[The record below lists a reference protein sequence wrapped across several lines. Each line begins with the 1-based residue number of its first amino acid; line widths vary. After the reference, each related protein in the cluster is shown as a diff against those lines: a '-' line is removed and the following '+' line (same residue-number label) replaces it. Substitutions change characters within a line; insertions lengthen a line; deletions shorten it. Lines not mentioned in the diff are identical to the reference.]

1 MPSVR
6 FWILFFLPFWAQG
19 QIVHQ
24 PLDGVLSV
32 SGELAELRNHHFHSG
47 IDLRTGAVTGKNVYA
62 VADGWVRRIVIRPD
76 GYGWALY
83 VDHPSGHTSVYA
95 HLESFSPELW
105 AYVLQ
110 EAERRNAYRLDLYPA
125 KGSLPVVGGQVIAQ
139 SGNSGASGGPHL
151 HFEMRDRESEE
162 ILDPIAMG
170 LRIPLPQAR
179 PELWAKQD
187 GRWRKIGDSASV
199 NNWYDLAL
207 TLPEQGFEVE
217 VSDSLRSIW
226 SLRKWTFDVQRGADA
241 GLALDLHRQQGIRGF
256 HIHPSPTQPAPG
268 WKLKQAWPK
277 SGGTYSLAV
286 NSGGSPIWA
295 GRVHVAQPNPGSA
308 QPLRIISNGD
318 WSLELPAGCFAM
330 EQNISLISN
339 GAKISAKPDVA
350 AIKPVTYSWAAIQLA
365 DSLWD
370 KTYLSVHDGRGSAKI
385 PGLRSADGR
394 ILFTSKTCGSA
405 EVRIDTKGPQC
416 ELLRRD
422 PNGRVWISVQD
433 ELDSEI
439 VEITLNGTWIWGHLD
454 LKSNSM
460 YADAGSTKGKL
471 VVRVRDEVGNLTNF
485 TTVL

>member
-1 MPSVR
+1 MNPVALGLH
-6 FWILFFLPFWAQG
+6 IP
-19 QIVHQ
+19 Q
-24 PLDGVLSV
+24 PL
-32 SGELAELRNHHFHSG
+32 
-47 IDLRTGAVTGKNVYA
+47 
-62 VADGWVRRIVIRPD
+62 
-76 GYGWALY
+76 
-83 VDHPSGHTSVYA
+83 
-95 HLESFSPELW
+95 
-105 AYVLQ
+105 
-110 EAERRNAYRLDLYPA
+110 
-125 KGSLPVVGGQVIAQ
+125 
-139 SGNSGASGGPHL
+139 
-151 HFEMRDRESEE
+151 
-162 ILDPIAMG
+162 
-170 LRIPLPQAR
+170 AR
-179 PELWAKQD
+179 PELWAKQN
-187 GRWRKIGDSASV
+187 GRWRKIADSASV

-226 SLRKWTFDVQRGADA
+226 SLRQWTFDVQRGADA

-256 HIHPSPTQPAPG
+256 HIHPSPSQPAPG

-295 GRVHVAQPNPGSA
+295 GRVRVAQPNPGSA
-308 QPLRIISNGD
+308 QPLRKISDGD

-330 EQNISLISN
+330 EQNIILSSN
-339 GAKISAKPDVA
+339 GGKIGVKPDVA
-350 AIKPVTYSWAAIQLA
+350 AIKPVTYSWAPSQLA

-370 KTYLSVHDGRGSAKI
+370 KAYLSVHDGRGSAKI
-385 PGLRSADGR
+385 PGSRSADGR

-405 EVRIDTKGPQC
+405 EVRIDTKGPHC
-416 ELLRRD
+416 ELLRID
-422 PNGRVWISVQD
+422 PNGKVWISVQD

-439 VEITLNGTWIWGHLD
+439 VEITLNGKWIWGHLD